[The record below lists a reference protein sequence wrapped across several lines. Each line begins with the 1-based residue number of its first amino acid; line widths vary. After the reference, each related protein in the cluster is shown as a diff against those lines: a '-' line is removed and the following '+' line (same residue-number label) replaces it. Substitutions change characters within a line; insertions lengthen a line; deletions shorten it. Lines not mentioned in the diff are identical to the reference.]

1 MVCLARLLGQA
12 VKTPPFH
19 GGNMGSNPVG
29 VIYIWR
35 DSQVVRQWSATPVSA
50 GSNPARASKALVM
63 FRVLFLCRLVEKRM
77 EMILNNILSDD
88 DRSYR
93 IDDAIYESEQE
104 IENGAE
110 ATDADIVFAELDRR
124 YFE

>member
-1 MVCLARLLGQA
+1 MYLQGKKGLCV
-12 VKTPPFH
+12 
-19 GGNMGSNPVG
+19 
-29 VIYIWR
+29 
-35 DSQVVRQWSATPVSA
+35 WSATPVSA

-63 FRVLFLCRLVEKRM
+63 IRVLFLCRLVEKRM
-77 EMILNNILSDD
+77 EMILSSILSDD